1 MTTLPTI
8 QQMQRAYRRSDTSYD
23 GIFYLGVRTTGIFCK
38 PSCGARKPRP
48 QNVAY
53 FSTPR
58 EALFAGFRPCK
69 RCRPMAASGS
79 PPGWVRE
86 LLEHVERQARI
97 TDARLRELRIDP
109 ARARRYFQKHYG
121 MTFQAYCRGRR
132 LGNALQQIRRGRP
145 LDDVT
150 LGHGYESHSGFRSAF
165 AKRFGAPPG
174 KMRDGDAV
182 VVTWIES
189 PLGPLVAAAA
199 GDAVVLLEFTERRML
214 DAQFRT
220 IRKYFRSPIIPGENE
235 VLRNAQAGTRGV
247 FRGKAQVVHV
257 CPVRIPGSAFQQR
270 VWQRAPP
277 DPLRQFDQ
285 LPGAR
290 CQGRVSARDAGGG
303 QNQRTEPDR
312 HRGPLP
318 PGGGEGR
325 RAQRVRRR
333 DLAEAGIA
341 RAGARGA
348 PVRSRHAL
356 FSGRSPRRPLIVT
369 AVRPWR
375 ARPRSPVCT
384 G

>member
-79 PPGWVRE
+79 PPAWVRE
-86 LLEHVERQARI
+86 LLDHVERQARI
-97 TDARLRELRIDP
+97 TDVRLRELRIDP
-109 ARARRYFQKHYG
+109 ARARRYFRAHYG

-174 KMRDGDAV
+174 RMREGEAV

-199 GDAVVLLEFTERRML
+199 GEAVVLLEFTERRML
-214 DAQFRT
+214 DTQFRT
-220 IRKYFRSPIIPGENE
+220 IRKHFRLPIIPGENE
-235 VLRNAQAGTRGV
+235 VLRKLRRELAEYFARKRRSFTV
-247 FRGKAQVVHV
+247 
-257 CPVRIPGSAFQQR
+257 PVRIPGSAFQQR
-270 VWQRAPP
+270 VWQALRRIPYGRSISYQELAAQVGSPRAMRAVGRTNGLNRVAIVVPCHRVVAK
-277 DPLRQFDQ
+277 D
-285 LPGAR
+285 GALSGYGGGIWR
-290 CQGRVSARDAGGG
+290 KQALLELERGERLYDAGAHS
-303 QNQRTEPDR
+303 PADV
-312 HRGPLP
+312 PL
-318 PGGGEGR
+318 G
-325 RAQRVRRR
+325 
-333 DLAEAGIA
+333 
-341 RAGARGA
+341 
-348 PVRSRHAL
+348 VRS
-356 FSGRSPRRPLIVT
+356 S
-369 AVRPWR
+369 
-375 ARPRSPVCT
+375 
-384 G
+384 